1 MKMKSGFVMREVAG
15 QYVVIAI
22 GEASKTFHGMIKLN
36 STGKDIWEGLESGF
50 EEQQIVDLL
59 MDKYQVSKEQ
69 VREDVQEFLKQMK
82 EVGILADE

>member
-22 GEASKTFHGMIKLN
+22 GEASKSFHGMIKLN

>member
-1 MKMKSGFVMREVAG
+1 MKIQEGFVMREVAG

-36 STGKDIWEGLESGF
+36 STGKDIWEGLQRGLDAQGIAAF
-50 EEQQIVDLL
+50 LK
-59 MDKYQVSKEQ
+59 DKYQVDEQ
-69 VREDVQEFLKQMK
+69 QVEVDVQEFLQQMK

>member
-36 STGKDIWEGLESGF
+36 STGKDIWEGLEKGL

-59 MDKYQVSKEQ
+59 MDKYQVSQEQ

>member
-59 MDKYQVSKEQ
+59 MDKYQVSQEQ

>member
-1 MKMKSGFVMREVAG
+1 MKSGFVMREVAG

-59 MDKYQVSKEQ
+59 MDKYQVSQEQ

>member
-36 STGKDIWEGLESGF
+36 STGKDIWEGLEKGF

-59 MDKYQVSKEQ
+59 MDKYQVSQEQ
-69 VREDVQEFLKQMK
+69 VREDVQEFLKQLT

>member
-1 MKMKSGFVMREVAG
+1 MKSGFVMREVAG

-50 EEQQIVDLL
+50 EEQQIVELL
-59 MDKYQVSKEQ
+59 MDKYQVSQEQ